1 MSHVVPSSN
10 PSRFDEH
17 LDPPV
22 NNNKEDLPLNKFKGR
37 KKGAR
42 GWVKSE
48 IDSLLDI
55 IKSILPCGSK
65 RWDLVSLELFDYG
78 FKQRDGES
86 CKRKFERLWTK
97 ERPTGTSEIPLHIS
111 CAKDPKEKIMSAECM
126 GNSSLND
133 TDNGEDE
140 DENEKVDDSS
150 AKSSAKA
157 LKGTNLSS
165 SAERQP
171 ATKKRKQEILS
182 EAINGL
188 AQCQERGFDSLS
200 EAIRELSRD
209 KIENNLSTLNNRVDE
224 RERNIKNVDTT
235 LIKVLEKFG

>member
-10 PSRFDEH
+10 PSRFDED

-22 NNNKEDLPLNKFKGR
+22 NNNKEDSPPNKFKGR

-48 IDSLLDI
+48 IDALLGI
-55 IKSILPCGSK
+55 IESILPCGSK
-65 RWDLVSLELFDYG
+65 QWDLVSLELLDYG
-78 FKQRDGES
+78 FKQRDGKS

-97 ERPTGTSEIPLHIS
+97 ERPTGTSEIPLHITR
-111 CAKDPKEKIMSAECM
+111 AKDIKDKIMSAECM
-126 GNSSLND
+126 GHSSLND
-133 TDNGEDE
+133 TNNDEDE
-140 DENEKVDDSS
+140 DKTENVDDSS

-171 ATKKRKQEILS
+171 ATKKGNKRS
-182 EAINGL
+182 
-188 AQCQERGFDSLS
+188 
-200 EAIRELSRD
+200 
-209 KIENNLSTLNNRVDE
+209 
-224 RERNIKNVDTT
+224 
-235 LIKVLEKFG
+235 

>member
-10 PSRFDEH
+10 PSRFDED

-22 NNNKEDLPLNKFKGR
+22 NNNEEDSPPNKFKGR

-48 IDSLLDI
+48 IDALLDI

-65 RWDLVSLELFDYG
+65 QWDLVSLELLDYG
-78 FKQRDGES
+78 FKERDGES
-86 CKRKFERLWTK
+86 CKCKFERLWTK
-97 ERPTGTSEIPLHIS
+97 ERPTGTSEIPLHITR
-111 CAKDPKEKIMSAECM
+111 AKDIKDNIMSAECM
-126 GNSSLND
+126 GHSSLNN
-133 TDNGEDE
+133 TDNNEDE
-140 DENEKVDDSS
+140 DEKKNGDDSS

-157 LKGTNLSS
+157 FKGTNLSS
-165 SAERQP
+165 SAEWRP
-171 ATKKRKQEILS
+171 ATKKRKQEMLN

-209 KIENNLSTLNNRVDE
+209 KTENNLSTLNNRVDKIE
-224 RERNIKNVDTT
+224 KNIKNVDTT
-235 LIKVLEKFG
+235 LLKILEKLG